1 MRNPLISESLK
12 AWLAFAAVAIFWGT
26 TFFAI
31 RIGVET
37 IPPFLMAGI
46 RQSVAGLIIVGY
58 FLLRGYQK
66 PSLSDLKHFTGTG
79 FLMLLLGN
87 GLVSWAVRYV
97 PSGLAAIVCALTPIW
112 MVVISAFGKQ
122 REVINWKVAVGFG
135 VCFIAQVMIFWNKT
149 GELVNVNYALGIL
162 FVFIANI
169 AWALGS
175 ILAKRSHVKIHPL
188 YGAGLQMLTGGFMLL
203 ITGSL
208 LGEWNQMHPNQDAII
223 AIVYLI
229 VIGSIL
235 SYGCYMYILKR
246 LPSAIVSTYAYINT
260 MVAVFLGY
268 LFLSESLTF
277 DMLIGVLFT
286 IAGVWI
292 VTKNFSPA

>member
-1 MRNPLISESLK
+1 
-12 AWLAFAAVAIFWGT
+12 
-26 TFFAI
+26 
-31 RIGVET
+31 
-37 IPPFLMAGI
+37 
-46 RQSVAGLIIVGY
+46 
-58 FLLRGYQK
+58 
-66 PSLSDLKHFTGTG
+66 
-79 FLMLLLGN
+79 
-87 GLVSWAVRYV
+87 
-97 PSGLAAIVCALTPIW
+97 
-112 MVVISAFGKQ
+112 
-122 REVINWKVAVGFG
+122 
-135 VCFIAQVMIFWNKT
+135 
-149 GELVNVNYALGIL
+149 
-162 FVFIANI
+162 
-169 AWALGS
+169 
-175 ILAKRSHVKIHPL
+175 
-188 YGAGLQMLTGGFMLL
+188 MLTGGFMLL

-229 VIGSIL
+229 FIGSIL